1 MCSEEMLSD
10 DDQMPR
16 DDEIVAEVRATRDRL
31 AAAVGY
37 DLDRH
42 WEQLE
47 ALEADERTRGRS
59 VLAPP
64 SSQPGRA
71 GAAA

>member
-47 ALEADERTRGRS
+47 ALEADERARGRR

-64 SSQPGRA
+64 SPQPGRS

>member
-1 MCSEEMLSD
+1 MCSEEMLPD

-16 DDEIVAEVRATRDRL
+16 EDEIVAEVRATRDRL

-47 ALEADERTRGRS
+47 RLEADERARGRG

-64 SSQPGRA
+64 SSQPGRP